1 MRIVFMGTPDFAVPS
16 LDILLQN
23 DYEIVGVITATDKRA
38 GRGNKLRQSA
48 IKKYALENG
57 LNVLQPKNLK
67 NATFQAELAALK
79 ADLQVVVAFRM
90 LPAAVFEMSP
100 KGTIN
105 LHGSLL
111 PQYRGAAPI
120 NWAVI
125 NGETESGVTTF
136 FIEQKIDTG
145 EMIFQAKVPI
155 AETDTAGDLHDN
167 LQKVGAELLL
177 KTVNAIRD
185 GNYPRTKQVV
195 EGELKKAPKIFK
207 ETCQINWNQKT
218 AEIYNFIRGMS
229 PYPTAFTYLGEKSLK
244 VFSSE
249 KIIELHEYEPGTWIS
264 DGKKFLRVTTMDG
277 LIDLKE
283 IQLQGKKRMM
293 VDAFLR
299 GYRLPDFV
307 REG

>member
-23 DYEIVGVITATDKRA
+23 GYDIVGVMTATDKRA
-38 GRGNKLRQSA
+38 GRGNKLQQSA
-48 IKKYALENG
+48 VKKYALEKG
-57 LNVLQPKNLK
+57 LNILQPRNLK
-67 NATFQAELAALK
+67 NAEFQAELAALK

-90 LPAAVFEMSP
+90 LPAAVFEMPP

-125 NGETESGVTTF
+125 NGDTESGVTTF

-155 AETDTAGDLHDN
+155 AETDTAGDLHDA
-167 LQKVGAELLL
+167 LQEVGAELLL

-185 GNYPRTKQVV
+185 GEYPRTKQVI
-195 EGELKKAPKIFK
+195 EGEIKKAPKIFK
-207 ETCQINWNQKT
+207 ETCEINWNQST
-218 AEIYNFIRGMS
+218 ETIYNFIRGMS
-229 PYPTAFTYLGEKSLK
+229 PYPTAFTYLGGKSLK
-244 VFSSE
+244 VFSST
-249 KIIELHEYEPGTWIS
+249 KIIEGHEYESGTWVS
-264 DGKKFLRVTTMDG
+264 DGKTFLRAATING
-277 LIDLKE
+277 FIDLKE

-293 VDAFLR
+293 ADAFLR
-299 GYRLPDFV
+299 GYRLGEDCV
-307 REG
+307 VV

>member
-23 DYEIVGVITATDKRA
+23 GYDIVGVITATDKRA
-38 GRGNKLRQSA
+38 GRGNKLQQSEV
-48 IKKYALENG
+48 KKYALEKG

-67 NATFQAELAALK
+67 NEDFQAELKALK

-90 LPAAVFEMSP
+90 LPASVFEMPP

-125 NGETESGVTTF
+125 NGDKESGVTTF

-145 EMIFQAKVPI
+145 EIIFQAKVPI
-155 AETDTAGDLHDN
+155 AETDTAGDLHDA
-167 LQKVGAELLL
+167 LQEVGAKLLL

-185 GNYPRTKQVV
+185 GDYPKTKQVF
-195 EGELKKAPKIFK
+195 EGEPKKAPKIFK
-207 ETCQINWNQKT
+207 EDCEINWKQST
-218 AEIYNFIRGMS
+218 ETVYNFIRGMS
-229 PYPTAFTYLGEKSLK
+229 PYPTAFTHLDGQSLK
-244 VFSSE
+244 VFSSA
-249 KIIELHEYEPGTWIS
+249 KIMENHGYEADTWLS
-264 DGKKFLRVTTMDG
+264 DGKTFLRVATLDG
-277 LIDLKE
+277 FIDLKE
-283 IQLQGKKRMM
+283 VQLQGKKRLM

-299 GYRLPDFV
+299 GYRLGENV
-307 REG
+307 LIS

>member
-1 MRIVFMGTPDFAVPS
+1 MRIVFMGTPEFAVPS

-23 DYEIVGVITATDKRA
+23 GYDIVGVITATDKRA
-38 GRGNKLRQSA
+38 GRGNRVQQSA
-48 IKKYALENG
+48 VKKYALEKG
-57 LNVLQPKNLK
+57 LNILQPRNLK
-67 NATFQAELAALK
+67 SAKFQAKLAALK

-90 LPAAVFEMSP
+90 LPASVFEMPP

-145 EMIFQAKVPI
+145 ELIFQAKVPI
-155 AETDTAGDLHDN
+155 EETDTAGDLHDA
-167 LQKVGAELLL
+167 LQEVGANLVL

-185 GNYPRTKQVV
+185 GDYPKTKQVI

-207 ETCQINWNQKT
+207 ETCEINWQQPTEK
-218 AEIYNFIRGMS
+218 IYNFIRGMS
-229 PYPTAFTYLGEKSLK
+229 PYPTAFTHLDGKTLK
-244 VFSSE
+244 VFSAA
-249 KIIELHEYEPGTWIS
+249 KIIEAHEYEVGAWLS
-264 DGKKFLRVTTMDG
+264 DGKRFLRVATEDG
-277 LIDLKE
+277 FIDLKE
-283 IQLQGKKRMM
+283 IQLQGKKRMN
-293 VDAFLR
+293 VKAFLN
-299 GYRLPDFV
+299 GYGLSENV
-307 REG
+307 ILI

>member
-23 DYEIVGVITATDKRA
+23 GYDIVGVITATDKRA
-38 GRGNKLRQSA
+38 GRGNKLQQSA
-48 IKKYALENG
+48 VKKYALEKG
-57 LNVLQPKNLK
+57 LNILQPKNLK
-67 NATFQAELAALK
+67 NADFQAELAALK
-79 ADLQVVVAFRM
+79 AELQVVVAFRM
-90 LPAAVFEMSP
+90 LPAAVFEMPP

-145 EMIFQAKVPI
+145 EIIYQAKVPI
-155 AETDTAGDLHDN
+155 AETDTAGDLHDA
-167 LQKVGAELLL
+167 LQEVGAKLLL

-185 GNYPRTKQVV
+185 GNHPKTKQIL
-195 EGELKKAPKIFK
+195 EGEPKKAPKIFK
-207 ETCQINWNQKT
+207 EHCEINWQQPT
-218 AEIYNFIRGMS
+218 ETIYNFIRGMS
-229 PYPTAFTYLGEKSLK
+229 PYPTAFAYLDGKSLK
-244 VFSSE
+244 IFSSA
-249 KIIELHEYEPGTWIS
+249 KIIGEHDYEAGIWVS
-264 DGKKFLRVTTMDG
+264 DGKTFLRAATTDG
-277 LIDLKE
+277 FIDLKE

-299 GYRLPDFV
+299 GYHLGDDCV
-307 REG
+307 KV